1 MVSRKD
7 GVQVFKYFSFSCV
20 RMDTITILTTPLW
33 DVAQCPPGGA
43 LGEWTLSGLKVN
55 TDPPG
60 QL

>member
-1 MVSRKD
+1 MC
-7 GVQVFKYFSFSCV
+7 QMLWP

-55 TDPPG
+55 TDPSG
-60 QL
+60 QLWVSLETPD